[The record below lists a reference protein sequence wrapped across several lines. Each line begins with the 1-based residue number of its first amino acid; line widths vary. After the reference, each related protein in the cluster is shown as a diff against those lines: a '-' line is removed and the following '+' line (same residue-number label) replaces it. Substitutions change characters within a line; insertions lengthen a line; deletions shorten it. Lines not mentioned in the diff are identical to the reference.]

1 MEHFISSASNC
12 KVMLNKCSS
21 QSIKICGYK
30 IAHSWQTE
38 YSLLTHRFMTS
49 LEIPWVTTKPINYA
63 ISSVIVTL
71 QLHALSQHS
80 ISCEWISNISRLPF
94 QLQNPSGNISR
105 SPFCCTFQTQRFK
118 KSPPSWPGLGE
129 PEERTLPINL
139 LPHKCSSSPHPHLP
153 NNLKPF
159 QCQFLRFYVWG
170 FLQYL
175 VLCIVWDSPPQAFSL

>member
-1 MEHFISSASNC
+1 
-12 KVMLNKCSS
+12 MLNKCSS

-71 QLHALSQHS
+71 QLHALSQYS

-94 QLQNPSGNISR
+94 NYKIQVVTFLLFVALFKHKGSR
-105 SPFCCTFQTQRFK
+105 K
-118 KSPPSWPGLGE
+118 APPSWPGLGE

-139 LPHKCSSSPHPHLP
+139 LPHKFSSSPHPHLP